1 MRRRPGRRA
10 HVNQERWLVSYADFI
25 TLLFAFF
32 VVLYSSA
39 QVDKRKIGQLAVA
52 IQAAFQE
59 MGVFSAS
66 PSQGHVDTQ
75 PKAALRTL
83 GKVDNAKAT
92 AVRARKIDSSQTE
105 DLSKLMHELQD
116 TLAPELQRNE
126 VALRSTDDG
135 LIISL
140 REIGFFET
148 GSAEIRGD
156 SLPAFGRIAA
166 LLSRHSCGI
175 RIEGHTDNVPI
186 HNSRF
191 TDNWELSTARSTQLV
206 RLLITKYGYAA
217 ERLSAAGYAEYH
229 PVASNDSAETRAQN
243 RRVDIVVLGRFGSE
257 VTNPFPSEDGSR
269 FAHGDDV
276 TATQ

>member
-1 MRRRPGRRA
+1 MDSGFYAACAGLRA
-10 HVNQERWLVSYADFI
+10 KSEALDVIANNVANLNC
-25 TLLFAFF
+25 TG
-32 VVLYSSA
+32 YSSA

-75 PKAALRTL
+75 PKTALRNL
-83 GKVDNAKAT
+83 GKVDNAT
-92 AVRARKIDSSQTE
+92 AVAARARKIDSSHTE

-116 TLAPELQRNE
+116 TLGPELQRNE
-126 VALRSTDDG
+126 VALRSTNDG

-156 SLPAFGRIAA
+156 SLPAFGRIAT
-166 LLSRHSCGI
+166 LLSRHSCRI

-191 TDNWELSTARSTQLV
+191 TDNWELSTARSTKLV

-257 VTNPFPSEDGSR
+257 VTNPFPSDNGSR

>member
-1 MRRRPGRRA
+1 MDSGFYAACAGLRA
-10 HVNQERWLVSYADFI
+10 KSEALDVIANNVANLNS
-25 TLLFAFF
+25 TG
-32 VVLYSSA
+32 YSSA

-52 IQAAFQE
+52 IQTAFQE
-59 MGVFSAS
+59 MGVFSA
-66 PSQGHVDTQ
+66 PSSQA
-75 PKAALRTL
+75 PKDVHPKTALQTL
-83 GKVDNAKAT
+83 EKVDNAT
-92 AVRARKIDSSQTE
+92 AIAVLARKIDDSQTE
-105 DLSKLMHELQD
+105 DLSKLMHELQE
-116 TLAPELQRNE
+116 TLGPELQRNE
-126 VALRSTDDG
+126 VALRSTNDG

-156 SLPAFGRIAA
+156 SLPAFGRIAT
-166 LLSRHSCGI
+166 LLSRHSCRI

-191 TDNWELSTARSTQLV
+191 TDNWELSTARSTKLV
-206 RLLITKYGYAA
+206 RLLITKYGYAS

-229 PVASNDSAETRAQN
+229 PVASNDSPDTRAQN

-257 VTNPFPSEDGSR
+257 VTNSLPAENGSR
-269 FAHGDDV
+269 LAHGDTV

>member
-1 MRRRPGRRA
+1 MDSGFYAACAGLRA
-10 HVNQERWLVSYADFI
+10 KSEALDVIANNVANLNS
-25 TLLFAFF
+25 TG
-32 VVLYSSA
+32 YSSA

-75 PKAALRTL
+75 PKTALRNL
-83 GKVDNAKAT
+83 GKVDNAT
-92 AVRARKIDSSQTE
+92 AVAARARKIDSSHTE

-116 TLAPELQRNE
+116 TLGPELQRNE
-126 VALRSTDDG
+126 VALRSTNDG

-156 SLPAFGRIAA
+156 SLPAFGRIAT
-166 LLSRHSCGI
+166 LLSRHSCRI

-191 TDNWELSTARSTQLV
+191 TDNWELSTARSTKLV

-257 VTNPFPSEDGSR
+257 VTNPFPSDNGSR